1 MTITPDYIVQDLF
14 GKRTSIKVDSETG
27 DVTVLSDSLGSRGDY
42 VHSTKWSDDYW
53 LDFVVEK
60 PEGGVKPNYEWE
72 DGGHWVPIHV
82 DYVTGDVLIK
92 DVVGTN
98 PDDYFS
104 SSYRWG
110 STHWGNRTTR
120 SLTQEK
126 KAKDTQ
132 VGGSHYKD
140 LAIQPIEFIRSNNIP
155 YFEANVIKY
164 VTRHKSKGG
173 KQDIEKAIHYLELIL
188 DEYEE
193 EKEKE

>member
-1 MTITPDYIVQDLF
+1 MTIT
-14 GKRTSIKVDSETG
+14 
-27 DVTVLSDSLGSRGDY
+27 
-42 VHSTKWSDDYW
+42 
-53 LDFVVEK
+53 
-60 PEGGVKPNYEWE
+60 PNYEWE
-72 DGGHWVPIHV
+72 AGNYWVPIHV
-82 DYVTGDVLIK
+82 DYVTGEVLVK
-92 DVVGTN
+92 DVTGIV
-98 PDDYFS
+98 DYFS

-110 STHWGNRTTR
+110 STYWGERETR
-120 SLTQEK
+120 SISQCDASK

-140 LAIQPIEFIRSNNIP
+140 MAIQPIEFIRSNNIP

>member
-1 MTITPDYIVQDLF
+1 MTIT
-14 GKRTSIKVDSETG
+14 
-27 DVTVLSDSLGSRGDY
+27 
-42 VHSTKWSDDYW
+42 
-53 LDFVVEK
+53 
-60 PEGGVKPNYEWE
+60 PNYEWE

-82 DYVTGDVLIK
+82 DYVTGEVLVK
-92 DVVGTN
+92 DVADTN